1 MSQTLVEEIHRGTET
16 RDRREKSRKR
26 DSQRHIQRYT
36 YRDQERKIETQTDRG
51 TEGQRDGER
60 QREIH
65 REVLRTGTKAHS
77 RRRSLATTTHLL
89 HSLLLLPLVF
99 GNCGGVDCERGREKV
114 MTLSWALYLR

>member
-1 MSQTLVEEIHRGTET
+1 LISQTLVEEIHRGTET

-51 TEGQRDGER
+51 TEGR
-60 QREIH
+60 REIH
-65 REVLRTGTKAHS
+65 REVLHTGTKAHP
-77 RRRSLATTTHLL
+77 RRRILATTTHLL
-89 HSLLLLPLVF
+89 HLLLLLPLVF
-99 GNCGGVDCERGREKV
+99 GNCSGVDCERGREKV